1 MMNTIL
7 IVDDSMTD
15 LHITQ
20 ISLQQAGFLVVTARS
35 EQEAK
40 AQIANQ
46 KPDLIVLDVVL
57 PDRSGFE
64 LCRALK
70 GEEKTKKIPVVMC
83 SSKSTK
89 MDRYWGLQ
97 QGADA
102 YIAKPIQTEELL
114 KTVQKLL

>member
-1 MMNTIL
+1 MMHKIL
-7 IVDDSMTD
+7 VVDDSTTD
-15 LHITQ
+15 LHVIQ
-20 ISLQQAGFLVVTARS
+20 ISLEKAGFSVVTARS

-40 AQIANQ
+40 SKISVQ

-64 LCRALK
+64 LCRDLK
-70 GEEKTKKIPVVMC
+70 TENITKKIPIILC
-83 SSKSTK
+83 SSKSSK

-102 YIAKPIQTEELL
+102 YLAKPVSLEILL
-114 KTVQKLL
+114 STVKKIL

>member
-1 MMNTIL
+1 MISTIL

-15 LHITQ
+15 LYITQ
-20 ISLQQAGFLVVTARS
+20 SSLQQAGFSVITARNQ
-35 EQEAK
+35 QEAK
-40 AQIANQ
+40 DQIASQ

-64 LCRALK
+64 LCRTLK
-70 GEEKTKKIPVVMC
+70 GEEQTKEIPVVLC
-83 SSKSTK
+83 SNKSSK

-102 YIAKPIQTEELL
+102 YIAKPIQAEELL

>member
-1 MMNTIL
+1 MNTIL
-7 IVDDSMTD
+7 IIDDSITD

-20 ISLQQAGFLVVTARS
+20 SSLQQAGFSVITARS

-40 AQIANQ
+40 EQLASQ

-57 PDRSGFE
+57 PYRSGFE
-64 LCRALK
+64 ICRTLK
-70 GEEKTKKIPVVMC
+70 EEDQAKRIPVIMC
-83 SSKSTK
+83 SNKNTK
-89 MDRYWGLQ
+89 MDKYWGLQ

-102 YIAKPIQTEELL
+102 YIGKPIQTEELL